1 MDRYRRIEPTQSH
14 LGKGAYGVVY
24 KTEDT
29 QTGKFVALK
38 KIRLEVEDEG
48 IPTTALREITLL
60 SNLDHPNV
68 VRLENVLSEPS
79 RLYLVFEL
87 VDMDL
92 KKYMDRRPELLSPQ
106 LVSDIFIIFLLLA
119 ELFFS
124 TFNTNYISALRINP
138 IHNSGTLIY
147 SPNA

>member
-1 MDRYRRIEPTQSH
+1 MDRYRRIEPAQSQ

-24 KTEDT
+24 KTEDIL
-29 QTGKFVALK
+29 TGKFVALK

-79 RLYLVFEL
+79 RLYLIFEL

-92 KKYMDRRPELLSPQ
+92 KKFMDSTDMLSPD
-106 LVSDIFIIFLLLA
+106 LVSV
-119 ELFFS
+119 EV
-124 TFNTNYISALRINP
+124 TP
-138 IHNSGTLIY
+138 IHHLPY
-147 SPNA
+147 SIHHLPLLF